1 MKIWAHRGCSQ
12 NYPENTLTAFSKAAE
27 LKHLA
32 GIEFDVQLT
41 KDGEIVVI
49 HDERVDRTTNGIG
62 FVRDF
67 TLKEIKS
74 FAIYTDCEKI
84 ERIPTLEEVFEFLGD
99 RLKRDNDFK
108 VNIEFKNSVYYY
120 EGLEEKTIAIAQKMG
135 WANNVVYSSF

>member
-12 NYPENTLTAFSKAAE
+12 NYPENTLTAFGKAAE

-41 KDGEIVVI
+41 KDDKLVVI
-49 HDERVDRTTNGIG
+49 HDERVDRTTDGVG

-67 TLKEIKS
+67 TLKEIKNL
-74 FAIYTDCEKI
+74 AIYTGSEKI
-84 ERIPTLEEVFEFLGD
+84 ERIPTLKEVLELASD

-108 VNIEFKNSVYYY
+108 INIELNST
-120 EGLEEKTIAIAQKMG
+120 LQL
-135 WANNVVYSSF
+135 F